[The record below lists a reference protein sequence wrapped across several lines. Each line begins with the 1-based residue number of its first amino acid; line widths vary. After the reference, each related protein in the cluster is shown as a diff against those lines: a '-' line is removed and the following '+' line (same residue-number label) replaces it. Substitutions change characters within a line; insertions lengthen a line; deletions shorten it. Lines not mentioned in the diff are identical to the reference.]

1 MQDKTVL
8 IIAYYFPPMGLSG
21 VQRTLKFAKFL
32 PQYGWKPLVLT
43 SHISPYYAFDEFLQ
57 KEAESLEIPVF
68 RTTSKRKPKKKQIKF
83 PSTILQKAAR
93 YLLSSVYQPDRF
105 ISWKSRA
112 VRKGER
118 LFAKNKIDA
127 IIATAPPF
135 TDFLVAK
142 ELSEK
147 FGVPFIADY
156 RDVWIDNPFH
166 YFPTKFHKNYCIKL
180 ENEILNKAGKIVVT
194 SRTTKELLIKR
205 YGIVSYD
212 DIVIVPHGYDSDDFE
227 PFNSIVPNNSVFT
240 ITHSGLFQDNR
251 TPKYFL
257 KALANFIRKHN
268 IEPGKIEARFV
279 GIMRKNH
286 LKLIGK
292 YNLQGYVNITGFRN
306 HNEVIRDIMQS
317 DVLWMYLDD
326 TVRSPGKLYEYIG
339 ARKPLL
345 MCVPEGEMRRAALE
359 TKAAIA
365 TNPKDIDLI
374 EKAISTYYNLWLEKK
389 LPIPDETYALKYDR
403 RHLTGSLA
411 KELSLITE

>member
-1 MQDKTVL
+1 MPEKTVL

-21 VQRTLKFAKFL
+21 VQRTLKFAKYL
-32 PQYGWKPLVLT
+32 PLYGWNPLVLT
-43 SHISPYYAFDEFLQ
+43 SHVSPYYAFDESLQ
-57 KEAESLEIPVF
+57 KEAEAMQMPVF
-68 RTTSKRKPKKKQIKF
+68 RTTSRKKTTKKQVKF
-83 PSTILQKAAR
+83 PSTVLQKAAR
-93 YLLSSVYQPDRF
+93 YMLSTVYQPDRF
-105 ISWKSRA
+105 VSWKAKA

-118 LFAKNKIDA
+118 VFAKNKIDA
-127 IIATAPPF
+127 IFATAPPF

-166 YFPTKFHKNYCIKL
+166 YFPTKFHKNYCIQL
-180 ENEILNKAGKIVVT
+180 ENEILNKAGKIIVT
-194 SRTTKELLIKR
+194 SRNTKELLIKR

-212 DIVIVPHGYDSDDFE
+212 DIIIVPQGYDTEDFE
-227 PFNSIVPNNSVFT
+227 PFSGTVPNASTFT

-257 KALANFIRKHN
+257 KALSNFIKNNN
-268 IEPGKIEARFV
+268 IEPGRLEARFV

-306 HNEVIRDIMQS
+306 HDDVIRDIMQS

-326 TVRSPGKLYEYIG
+326 TVRTPGKLYEYIG

-345 MCVPEGEMRRAALE
+345 MCVPEGEMRRAALD

-365 TNPKDIDLI
+365 TNPKDAGMI
-374 EKAISTYYNLWLEKK
+374 EKAIETYYNLWKDKK
-389 LPIPDETYALKYDR
+389 LPTPDENYALKFDR
-403 RHLTGSLA
+403 RLLTGALA